1 MGERALRPFW
11 MHQFV
16 EYIIGL
22 ALIGQ
27 GMQDP
32 APLVPT
38 AAGVLVLVNA
48 AAVRGPLG
56 AFKFIGRGVHRWL
69 DLLVG
74 AAIVAAAVQPW
85 AEVEVTGRG
94 LMLLMLLPLG
104 FLWFYTDW
112 AERPGRRERRVARAT
127 GKGDDLGRTAGRLA
141 GSAYVAG
148 KRAVR
153 KRSER

>member
-1 MGERALRPFW
+1 MRPFW
-11 MHQFV
+11 IHQLV

-22 ALIGQ
+22 ALIAQ

-32 APLVPT
+32 EPLVPT
-38 AAGVLVLVNA
+38 FAGVLVLVNA

-56 AFKFIGRGVHRWL
+56 AFKFIGRTAHRWL
-69 DLLVG
+69 DLVVG
-74 AAIVAAAVQPW
+74 AVILLAALQPW

-94 LMLLMLLPLG
+94 IMLIMLLPLG

-112 AERPGRRERRVARAT
+112 EERPGRRQRRAAQASGR
-127 GKGDDLGRTAGRLA
+127 GDDLGRSAGRIA

-148 KRAVR
+148 KKAIK
-153 KRSER
+153 KRSES

>member
-11 MHQFV
+11 IHQLV

-22 ALIGQ
+22 ALIAQ

-32 APLVPT
+32 EPLVPT

-56 AFKFIGRGVHRWL
+56 AFKFIGRRVHRWL
-69 DLLVG
+69 DVVVAVVLVVG
-74 AAIVAAAVQPW
+74 AVQPW
-85 AEVEVTGRG
+85 AEAEVTGRG
-94 LMLLMLLPLG
+94 IMLIMLLPLG

-112 AERPGRRERRVARAT
+112 EERPGRKERRAAQAT
-127 GKGDDLGRTAGRLA
+127 GKGSDLGRTAGRFA

-148 KRAVR
+148 KKAVT
-153 KRSER
+153 KRSES